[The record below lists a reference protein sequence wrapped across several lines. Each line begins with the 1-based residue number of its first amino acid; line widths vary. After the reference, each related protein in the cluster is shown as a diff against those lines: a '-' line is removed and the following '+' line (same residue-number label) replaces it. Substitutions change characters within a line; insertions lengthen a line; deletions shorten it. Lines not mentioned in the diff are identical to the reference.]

1 MQKQWKNQKASQQNP
16 KTQKQHKRGK
26 RGKKRK
32 VKKGKKWMCPFA
44 FFFHLFCFLDL
55 LFVFSI
61 FFCICSAFFKF

>member
-44 FFFHLFCFLDL
+44 FFFPFILLSRFAFCF
-55 LFVFSI
+55 FH
-61 FFCICSAFFKF
+61 FFLHL